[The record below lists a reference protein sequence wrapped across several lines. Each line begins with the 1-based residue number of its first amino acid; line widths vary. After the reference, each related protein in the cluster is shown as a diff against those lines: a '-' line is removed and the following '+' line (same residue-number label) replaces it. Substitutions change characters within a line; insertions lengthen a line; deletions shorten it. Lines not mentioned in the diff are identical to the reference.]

1 MCYASTFRKISIII
15 TVLLVCSCG
24 DSKQKNANLDQIDR
38 SLCNFLVSSCLKEA
52 NGAEIALFIT
62 PNTVPSEQDL
72 SINLKSN
79 KSITIKSAR
88 IEGRDMFMGIIPVTT
103 NSLNDKDFSS
113 KAILGSCA
121 SGYMV
126 WRLFVTYELNGQTS
140 TVFYDFLADNG

>member
-1 MCYASTFRKISIII
+1 MCYASTLRKITIII

-24 DSKQKNANLDQIDR
+24 DSKQKNAIPDQIDR

-52 NGAEIALFIT
+52 NGAEIALFIS

-72 SINLKSN
+72 TISLKSN
-79 KSITIKSAR
+79 KNITIKSAR
-88 IEGRDMFMGIIPVTT
+88 IEGRDMFMGVIPIKVKE
-103 NSLNDKDFSS
+103 LNNNDFSAN
-113 KAILGSCA
+113 AILGSCA